1 MERYQAMKP
10 MTFAPLGA
18 LLLGLSAVSLSQQA
32 CSQTYPQRPVRMI
45 VTLAAGGA
53 VDAVAR
59 MLATSLTERLGQQVV
74 VDNRPGAG
82 GSVGGEAVARAN
94 PDGHTLLMAA
104 NGTVA
109 VAPHLITNLPYDAQR
124 DLMPI
129 SQVVTSPLAMVV
141 HPAVPARSIREFID
155 LAKSRP
161 GTINFASSGN
171 GSTGH
176 LGSELFKSAA
186 GVDLVHVPYR
196 GAAPA
201 LIDLIA
207 GQTQMQVT
215 AVSGALL
222 FIKSGKLRALGVTSP
237 KRVAVLPDVP
247 AIAETLP
254 GYEVISWYGLFTTAG
269 TPQAVVARLNRETVA
284 AVNDPALSGRLS
296 ALGLEPET
304 STPEAFDAWVRSEHA
319 KWGKLIRALNIRL

>member
-1 MERYQAMKP
+1 MKR
-10 MTFAPLGA
+10 TTCTPLAA
-18 LLLGLSAVSLSQQA
+18 LLLALAAAPFPRTGAAQA
-32 CSQTYPQRPVRMI
+32 YPQKPVRMV
-45 VTLAAGGA
+45 VTLAPGGA

-109 VAPHLITNLPYDAQR
+109 VAPHLIKNLPFDAQR
-124 DLMPI
+124 DLAPI
-129 SQVVTSPLAMVV
+129 SQVVTSPLALLV
-141 HPAVPARSIREFID
+141 HPAVPAHSIRELVD

-161 GTINFASSGN
+161 GSINFASSGN

-176 LGSELFKSAA
+176 LAAELFKSMA

-201 LIDLIA
+201 LLDLVA

-215 AVSGALL
+215 AVSGSIV

-237 KRVAVLPDVP
+237 RRVAVLPDVP

-269 TPQAVVARLNRETVA
+269 TPQPVIARLNRETVA
-284 AVNDPALSGRLS
+284 AVNDPELKGRFA

-304 STPEAFDAWVRSEHA
+304 STPEAFGAWVRSEHA
-319 KWGKLIRALNIRL
+319 KWGKLIRALDLRL

>member
-1 MERYQAMKP
+1 MKR
-10 MTFAPLGA
+10 TTCTPLAA
-18 LLLGLSAVSLSQQA
+18 LLLALAAAPFPRTGAAQA
-32 CSQTYPQRPVRMI
+32 YPQKPVRMV
-45 VTLAAGGA
+45 VTLAPGGA

-109 VAPHLITNLPYDAQR
+109 VAPHLIKNLPFDAQR
-124 DLMPI
+124 DLAPI
-129 SQVVTSPLAMVV
+129 SQVVTSPLALLV
-141 HPAVPARSIREFID
+141 HPAVPAHSIRELVD

-161 GTINFASSGN
+161 GSINFASSGN

-176 LGSELFKSAA
+176 LAAELFKSMA

-201 LIDLIA
+201 LIDLVA

-215 AVSGALL
+215 AVSGSIV

-237 KRVAVLPDVP
+237 RRVAVLPDVP

-269 TPQAVVARLNRETVA
+269 TPQPVIARLNRETVA
-284 AVNDPALSGRLS
+284 AVNDPELKGRFA

-304 STPEAFDAWVRSEHA
+304 STPEAFGAWVRSEHA
-319 KWGKLIRALNIRL
+319 KWGKLIRALDLRL